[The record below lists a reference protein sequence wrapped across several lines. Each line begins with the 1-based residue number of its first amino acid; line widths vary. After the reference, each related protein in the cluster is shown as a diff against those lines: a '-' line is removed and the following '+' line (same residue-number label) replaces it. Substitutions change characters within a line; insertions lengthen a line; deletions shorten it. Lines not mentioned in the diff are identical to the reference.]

1 MPWVRRSVSRG
12 PTFVLQEIKR
22 AAWKIVRT
30 VLSWMSLLAI
40 PMGIGVGLKGYRTLG
55 ALLILGGTLA
65 YFLVDP
71 IMMLLD
77 LLPRKAER
85 RPR

>member
-1 MPWVRRSVSRG
+1 MP
-12 PTFVLQEIKR
+12 
-22 AAWKIVRT
+22 AWQRLKQGFWRVFRV

-40 PMGIGVGLKGYRTLG
+40 PLGIGLGLAGYRTLG
-55 ALLILGGTLA
+55 ALLVLGGTLA

-77 LLPRKAER
+77 LLPSRRSRSRKE
-85 RPR
+85 

>member
-1 MPWVRRSVSRG
+1 MPAWQRLKQGYWR
-12 PTFVLQEIKR
+12 VLR
-22 AAWKIVRT
+22 V

-40 PMGIGVGLKGYRTLG
+40 PLGIGLGLAGYRTLG
-55 ALLILGGTLA
+55 ALLVLGGTLA

-77 LLPRKAER
+77 LLPSRRSRSRKE
-85 RPR
+85 